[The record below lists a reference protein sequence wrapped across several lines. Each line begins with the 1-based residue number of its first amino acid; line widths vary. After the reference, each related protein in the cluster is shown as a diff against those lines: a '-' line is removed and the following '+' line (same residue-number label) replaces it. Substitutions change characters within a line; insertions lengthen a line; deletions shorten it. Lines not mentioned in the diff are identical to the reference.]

1 MEEELAQHQQAPPPL
16 QQYLSHIVAV
26 RDNDVL
32 SGRGV
37 NIAAHYGNE
46 RFRTLITTR
55 ADENYCEGYSASE
68 KRAVAEEIV
77 RHIASLDPPGRFLK
91 REGRGQVARGLNGP
105 WDELSRKEAIKK
117 TCQALRDCNRK
128 DRVSYGRG
136 VAAPDDVKAV
146 ADEIA
151 NSGVDLKNL
160 AKTAALNVATETS
173 QRLREAMAEVG
184 VPEDAI
190 EEQIRRQNADSTYVV
205 PGFVQ
210 ISDGSFIP
218 YAQPGGKPPIMQQV
232 IGKDGLAKPAE
243 EQPPPPAAS
252 EMPGIYS
259 MYPHPAVDM
268 PPINMEHHLAA
279 RKFAGYVHPDDRERV
294 AKEEAEARALAL
306 SEANEDEDEEPE
318 VNEQEADAI
327 AAAMAADDEPAAKA
341 EDVQI

>member
-1 MEEELAQHQQAPPPL
+1 MDEELAAQQQQALPQL
-16 QQYLSHIVAV
+16 QQYLSHIIVN
-26 RDNDVL
+26 DNDVL

-37 NIAAHYGNE
+37 NIAAHFGNE

-77 RHIASLDPPGRFLK
+77 RHIARLDPPGRFLK

-105 WDELSRKEAIKK
+105 WEELSRKEAIKK

-151 NSGVDLKNL
+151 NSGVDLRDR
-160 AKTAALNVATETS
+160 AKKAAMNVATETS
-173 QRLREAMAEVG
+173 QRLREAMEEVG

-218 YAQPGGKPPIMQQV
+218 YAQPGVNPPMMQQV
-232 IGKDGLAKPAE
+232 IGTDGLAKPAE
-243 EQPPPPAAS
+243 EKPPPPAAS

-294 AKEEAEARALAL
+294 AKEEAEARALA
-306 SEANEDEDEEPE
+306 EANGEDEEPE

-327 AAAMAADDEPAAKA
+327 AAAMAADDEPVAKT

>member
-1 MEEELAQHQQAPPPL
+1 MDEELAAQQQQALPQL
-16 QQYLSHIVAV
+16 QQYLSHIIVN
-26 RDNDVL
+26 DNDVL

-105 WDELSRKEAIKK
+105 WEELSRKEAIKK

-151 NSGVDLKNL
+151 NSGVDLKDR
-160 AKTAALNVATETS
+160 AKKAAMNVATETS
-173 QRLREAMAEVG
+173 QRLREAMEEVG

-218 YAQPGGKPPIMQQV
+218 YAQPGANPPMMQQV
-232 IGKDGLAKPAE
+232 MVLQSLQKKNRLLPRQVKCLVSIQCIPILLLICLRSIWNIIWLQESLLAMSIQMIVREWQKRKQKLGLWPRRRQMKRMRN
-243 EQPPPPAAS
+243 QKL
-252 EMPGIYS
+252 MNKRL
-259 MYPHPAVDM
+259 M
-268 PPINMEHHLAA
+268 L
-279 RKFAGYVHPDDRERV
+279 
-294 AKEEAEARALAL
+294 
-306 SEANEDEDEEPE
+306 
-318 VNEQEADAI
+318 
-327 AAAMAADDEPAAKA
+327 
-341 EDVQI
+341 